1 MTQLMA
7 YLFVSGS
14 GYSKHPNRQHP
25 MIIGSFAYSDR
36 MTTDCKLKPCHFACI
51 FAYLCSIHH
60 PVETMNGEYVD
71 FILENGAKIY
81 KRVNVDEYLKCN
93 AIELDKLVVDGM
105 EYNVHIGTHNARNAN
120 SIDMLCK
127 FFRLRKYAI
136 LQADNCSMLLFKHE
150 NYFSIFDSYDE
161 CETKNNE
168 VKTSDHHPSAA
179 FIQFFNL
186 NDAIC
191 YANDRMCSP
200 PIIRCI
206 HISTWKK
213 IRNKNFQTPSSRRL
227 RSDSEDGSCK
237 YAEHSED
244 EKIDWI
250 YGIKTIPWRYTTSI
264 CKEMRKWKEFS
275 IVIDNKLFSLWGNLH
290 PCMEMFKEHAGKQIL
305 ACSVMSLVMAQL
317 YNINEW
323 DDALLDS
330 IVAHGHKYHIETV
343 SKITEEN
350 HRLQVEEL
358 NRFCCIGDMKFEIS
372 VESAAYGVLYDDSN
386 EFLSMNLNKALKF
399 IFNVKKIPGVV
410 LQCNGKFLAIGTVGN
425 RDYFMF
431 DCQSHG
437 SPIFPPHEGHAY
449 MLKCCCMKILVAC
462 IVLTLNVRSRNVK
475 FFMYE
480 VKTKFCKENCDESY
494 GIQATASQQGSQASA
509 KSLLEVVTT
518 QDLS

>member
-1 MTQLMA
+1 MT
-7 YLFVSGS
+7 S
-14 GYSKHPNRQHP
+14 
-25 MIIGSFAYSDR
+25 
-36 MTTDCKLKPCHFACI
+36 DCKLKPCHFACI
-51 FAYLCSIHH
+51 FAYLLSIHH

-81 KRVNVDEYLKCN
+81 KRIDVDEYLKCTK
-93 AIELDKLVVDGM
+93 LDKVVLDEI
-105 EYNVHIGTHNARNAN
+105 EYNAQLGELNNENALDTVDLL
-120 SIDMLCK
+120 SK
-127 FFRLRKYAI
+127 FFKVRKYAI
-136 LQADNCSMLLFKHE
+136 LQTANCSMLLFKHK
-150 NYFSIFDSYDE
+150 NYFIIFDAYDE
-161 CETKNNE
+161 CETKTNE
-168 VKTSDHHPSAA
+168 VRNADPHHSAA
-179 FIQFFNL
+179 FIQFLNL
-186 NDAIC
+186 IDAIC

-200 PIIRCI
+200 LTIRSI
-206 HISTWKK
+206 NISTCKK
-213 IRNKNFQTPSSRRL
+213 IRNKNFPTPSSKRR
-227 RSDSEDGSCK
+227 RSDAEDGSCK
-237 YAEHSED
+237 YAEHSAD
-244 EKIDWI
+244 EKLDWI

-290 PCMEMFKEHAGKQIL
+290 PSMEMFKKHSGKQFL
-305 ACSVMSLVMAQL
+305 ACSVLSLVMAQL
-317 YNINEW
+317 YDINEW

-358 NRFCCIGDMKFEIS
+358 NRFCCIGDMRFEIS

-386 EFLSMNLNKALKF
+386 DFLSMNLNKALKF
-399 IFNVKKIPGVV
+399 IFDVKKLPGVV
-410 LQCNGKFLAIGTVGN
+410 LQCNGKFLAIGNVRN

-437 SPIFPPHEGHAY
+437 SPIFPPHEGRVY

-480 VKTKFCKENCDESY
+480 VKTKLSKEKCDENY
-494 GIQATASQQGSQASA
+494 GNQATGSQQENESSDKTSPKVSAIQNGS
-509 KSLLEVVTT
+509 
-518 QDLS
+518 